1 MRRASAILLTLVI
14 AALATPVASAATLQ
28 TIGSFTDPVY
38 VTSEP
43 NDPDRLLV
51 VEQRGVIELAE
62 DGAVTPYLD
71 IRNLVATGGERGL
84 LSVAPSPDYA
94 TSGLIY
100 VYYTSSAGNGDLQI
114 DEFQASGGSASL
126 ATRRPVLTI
135 QHDDSATNHNGG
147 QLQFGP
153 DGFLYLATGDGAV
166 SPGSAQ
172 DLNSLLGKVLRISPH
187 PAAGAAYTIPGTNP
201 YVGIS
206 GSDEIWSNGLR
217 NPWRFSFDRLT
228 GDLVIGD
235 VGQSAWEEIDFE
247 PAPDGGRAD
256 NFGWNRCEGFNTIGT
271 SNPCNLAGATA
282 PVFAYPHS
290 GGACA
295 ITGGYVVRDQ
305 SLGDLY
311 GRYLF
316 ADLCTGQVSSVH
328 LALPSA
334 TDLRVEPLT
343 ASQPSSFGED
353 SCGRVYLASLGSD
366 TVYRLVGDAPASC
379 APGGPGPVGPGPP
392 GPTPARCGGETVTR
406 AAAPTGGRLEGTPG
420 NDVIAGSDE
429 ADRIRGHGGDD
440 VICGGRGDDVLKGGP
455 GTDQLRG
462 GPGDDRCHSGPG
474 RDHERSC

>member
-1 MRRASAILLTLVI
+1 MRRVSAILLTFVI
-14 AALATPVASAATLQ
+14 AALTTPVASAATLQ
-28 TIGSFTDPVY
+28 TVGSFTDPVY

-51 VEQRGVIELAE
+51 VEQRGVIELSE
-62 DGAVTPYLD
+62 DGVVTPYLD
-71 IRNLVATGGERGL
+71 IRGLVATGGERGL

-94 TSGLIY
+94 ISGLIY

-114 DEFQASGGSASL
+114 DEFQASGDSVSL
-126 ATRRPVLTI
+126 ATRRPLLTI

-166 SPGSAQ
+166 SPASAQ

-201 YVGIS
+201 YVGIA
-206 GSDEIWSNGLR
+206 GSDEIWSSGLR

-228 GDLVIGD
+228 GDLVLGD
-235 VGQSAWEEIDFE
+235 VGQSAWEEVDFE

-282 PVFAYPHS
+282 PAFSYPHS

-316 ADLCTGQVSSVH
+316 ADLCTEQVSSIH
-328 LALPSA
+328 LAPASD

-366 TVYRLVGDAPASC
+366 RVYRLVGDAPASC
-379 APGGPGPVGPGPP
+379 APEGPGPVDPGPP
-392 GPTPARCGGETVTR
+392 DPTPARCGGETVTR
-406 AAAPTGGRLEGTPG
+406 AAAPTGGRLEGTAG

-429 ADRIRGHGGDD
+429 GDRIRGHGGDD
-440 VICGGRGDDVLKGGP
+440 VICGGGGDDVLKGGP

-462 GPGDDRCHSGPG
+462 GPGDDHCHSAPG